1 MTNTLINKNIPGKE
15 FRLQGKKLLLTY
27 SQCPLDLDFCINVI
41 KDNLS
46 LKNGRTVTEFM
57 LSIEKH
63 KDQQSTHI
71 HAYIEL
77 NKRIDSKNPRLFDI
91 TLGDKTYHPNILVSR
106 YKNACLEYIL
116 KDVIDLNSLDF
127 IASPELRRYLSVE
140 NNKIKILTYHQ
151 AVIKLS
157 ENGAVDEAM
166 NLIKHKEPAKY
177 ISSHISLRKSLKAL
191 QSMKNQL
198 SPKVYV
204 DCTHMTVVQDVK
216 EEIKKAHS
224 EYLTPM
230 LVGET
235 KTGKTVLMHDFIV
248 NTLKLSP
255 LIINNIDGIRFFDPN
270 EHNTLFF
277 DDCNFSTVQTEEML
291 LKLFDCE
298 SATTFNV
305 KHGSVQI
312 PANTPRFVCSNVL
325 LSHYVGSEIASM
337 KKIARRLKIIN
348 IGNQQLY
355 QFLPAIYEETSP

>member
-1 MTNTLINKNIPGKE
+1 MTNILIDKNISGKD
-15 FRLQGKKLLLTY
+15 FRLQAKKILLTY
-27 SQCPLDLDFCINVI
+27 SQCPLDLDLCINVI

-46 LKNGRTVTEFM
+46 SKNGRTVTEFM
-57 LSIEKH
+57 LSMEKH

-77 NKRIDSKNPRLFDI
+77 NKRINSTNSRLFDI
-91 TLGDKTYHPNILVSR
+91 TLGDKTYHPNILVSK
-106 YKNACLEYIL
+106 YKSACLEYIL
-116 KDVIDLNSLDF
+116 KDVSDLNSLDF
-127 IASPELRRYLSVE
+127 IASPELKRYLSIE
-140 NNKIKILTYHQ
+140 NKKVKLLTYHQ
-151 AVIKLS
+151 AIIKLS
-157 ENGAVDEAM
+157 KDGAVDDAM
-166 NLIKHKEPAKY
+166 NLIELNEPAKF
-177 ISSHISLRKSLKAL
+177 ISSHIPLRRSLKAL
-191 QSMKNQL
+191 QVKNQL

-235 KTGKTVLMHDFIV
+235 KTGKTVLMHDFII

-270 EHNTLFF
+270 EHNALFF

-312 PANTPRFVCSNVL
+312 PANTPRFVCSNAL

>member
-1 MTNTLINKNIPGKE
+1 MKMTNNISDKK
-15 FRLQGKKLLLTY
+15 FRLQAKKFLLTY
-27 SQCPLDLDFCINVI
+27 SQCPMDLDLCINVI

-46 LKNGRTVTEFM
+46 LKNGRTITDFM

-77 NKRIDSKNPRLFDI
+77 NKILDSKNPRTFDI
-91 TLGDKTYHPNILVSR
+91 TLGDKTYHPNIMVSK
-106 YKNACLEYIL
+106 YKNECLQYIL
-116 KDVIDLNSLDF
+116 KDVIDINSLDF
-127 IASPELRRYLSVE
+127 IASPELKRYLTIE
-140 NNKIKILTYHQ
+140 NNKVKILTYHQ
-151 AVIKLS
+151 AVIKLA
-157 ENGAVDEAM
+157 EQGDVNEALT
-166 NLIKHKEPAKY
+166 LIKHKEPAKF
-177 ISSHISLRKSLKAL
+177 ISSHIPLRRSLKAL
-191 QSMKNQL
+191 QVVKNQI

-204 DCTHMTVVQDVK
+204 DCTHMNVVQDVK
-216 EEIKKAHS
+216 ENIQKAHS

-235 KTGKTVLMHDFIV
+235 KTGKTVLMNDFII

-270 EHNTLFF
+270 IHNALFF

-298 SATTFNV
+298 AATTFNI
-305 KHGSVQI
+305 KHGSIQI
-312 PANTPRFVCSNVL
+312 PANTARFICSNLL
-325 LSHYVGSEIASM
+325 LSHYVGSQIASLE
-337 KKIARRLKIIN
+337 KITRRLKVID

-355 QFLPAIYEETSP
+355 QFLPMIYEETSS